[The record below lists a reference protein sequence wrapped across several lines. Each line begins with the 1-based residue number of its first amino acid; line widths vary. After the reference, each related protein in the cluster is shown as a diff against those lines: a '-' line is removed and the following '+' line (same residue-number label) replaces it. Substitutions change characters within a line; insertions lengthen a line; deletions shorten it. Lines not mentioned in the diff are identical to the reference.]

1 MKKIRFSLL
10 AGLVCL
16 LALTACAKKP
26 SSSTTQLPPA
36 PPAQTETADAVG
48 IPANDLRG
56 ATVSEPAA
64 EDLSVL
70 KLEKIFF
77 EYDAFTLT
85 PQAREILSRN
95 AEWLR
100 QNPAAKLT
108 VEGHCDER
116 GADEY
121 NLALGQRRAEA
132 VRSYLVTLGIAAER
146 LSTISYGEERP
157 VAVGNGEGAWAQ
169 NRRAEFL

>member
-1 MKKIRFSLL
+1 MKKTRFALL
-10 AGLVCL
+10 TGLVCL

-36 PPAQTETADAVG
+36 TPAQVESADAAGV
-48 IPANDLRG
+48 PANDLRG
-56 ATVSEPAA
+56 DAVSEPAA
-64 EDLSVL
+64 ADPSVL

-85 PQAREILSRN
+85 AQAREILARN

-100 QNPAAKLT
+100 QNPSSSLT
-108 VEGHCDER
+108 IEGHCDER
-116 GADEY
+116 GSDEY

-132 VRSYLVTLGIAAER
+132 VRSYLVTLGVAAER
-146 LSTISYGEERP
+146 LAVLSYGEERP
-157 VAVGNGEGAWAQ
+157 AAAGNEEAAWAQ